1 MTRSV
6 VSSVAIAIALGAG
19 LVAQDQ
25 QPPAASPVTIAGCV
39 ERWSAGATGSGTL
52 GSAAGNPATTQG
64 AFKLS
69 KIEIKSGGL
78 GDSKDREKPGAK
90 DVRIMTKDD
99 KIDLS
104 KHVGHKVEVM
114 GRWSNSEDTMGTG
127 GSGTGQ
133 GGSGTG
139 GTATGSN
146 RGNAGAG
153 GRAILNP
160 ANGELN
166 PVLMVTDLKMVA
178 SSCDGK

>member
-1 MTRSV
+1 MTRTV
-6 VSSVAIAIALGAG
+6 VSSLAIALALGAG
-19 LVAQDQ
+19 IAAQAQDQ
-25 QPPAASPVTIAGCV
+25 RPPASSPVTIVGCV

-52 GSAAGNPATTQG
+52 GSAAGNPATIQG

-69 KIEIKSGGL
+69 KIEFKSGGL
-78 GDSKDREKPGAK
+78 PEPRDREKPGSK
-90 DVRIMTKDD
+90 DVRVMTKDE

-104 KHVGHKVEVM
+104 KHVGHRVELM
-114 GRWSNSEDTMGTG
+114 GNWSNSPDATGTG
-127 GSGTGQ
+127 VSGSGQ

-146 RGNAGAG
+146 RS
-153 GRAILNP
+153 GRATINP